1 MDRPRAPTE
10 FGFTTPPYV
19 PPERPRPA
27 WRTLLFGALLALI
40 PIVGPGVSA
49 VYVDRRR
56 IPGTYAFVDAVKTA
70 LIQALAVA
78 LLALML
84 WIVLVPLLGF
94 HVQLDLQFGR
104 GGPI

>member
-1 MDRPRAPTE
+1 MDRLSAPTE
-10 FGFTTPPYV
+10 FGFTTPPYI

-56 IPGTYAFVDAVKTA
+56 IPSTYEFSDALKTA
-70 LIQALAVA
+70 LIQAVALAVLA
-78 LLALML
+78 LLVGG
-84 WIVLVPLLGF
+84 VLVTMFGF
-94 HVQLDLQFGR
+94 SVRIDAHIGR
-104 GGPI
+104 